1 MQGYK
6 FYWYDDVD
14 GYQFVR
20 TMPERRKDPTRITD
34 ESIMGL
40 ARKVFGA
47 DADMGRILVVPISS
61 DEDVVFLDT
70 QTQSEYLRER
80 RMS

>member
-1 MQGYK
+1 MHMRGYK
-6 FYWYDDVD
+6 FYWYDDVY

-34 ESIMGL
+34 ESIINL

-47 DADMGRILVVPISS
+47 EADIGRVLVIPITSEIRSTTFSPDA
-61 DEDVVFLDT
+61 
-70 QTQSEYLRER
+70 YLN
-80 RMS
+80 SN